1 MYQSDPDAA
10 LKLPSAGTLMPEAGF
25 GNSAEW
31 HDHEPYRVPGTSVE
45 EIQYADN
52 FLKDQ
57 QMLQSDAAGT

>member
-31 HDHEPYRVPGTSVE
+31 HDHEPYRVPETEVSLVA
-45 EIQYADN
+45 I
-52 FLKDQ
+52 
-57 QMLQSDAAGT
+57 